1 MVSHVELESQFTFL
15 FTRDYT
21 LRSKRFCAVQQKR
34 TRVKDRVA
42 CVADAKRGGE
52 GEKSTYPFRRLL
64 SRLKTARKVAQVK
77 ERVSFHF
84 SRGQNR
90 KSPSQVFLCSE
101 TKRKRLLR
109 RLTRLLRVHRTD
121 VVSQRLVLQVVH
133 TEQLVAETC
142 RCDLSPSVSRPSKTF
157 HKQSTSEHLGEIPQR
172 VVISG

>member
-15 FTRDYT
+15 LTRDYS

-42 CVADAKRGGE
+42 CVAGAKRGGE

-64 SRLKTARKVAQVK
+64 RMLKTARKVAQVK
-77 ERVSFHF
+77 KRLSFLF

-109 RLTRLLRVHRTD
+109 RLTRLHACAPNRCRVAATCFASITHG
-121 VVSQRLVLQVVH
+121 
-133 TEQLVAETC
+133 ATC
-142 RCDLSPSVSRPSKTF
+142 RRGTG
-157 HKQSTSEHLGEIPQR
+157 HKVQVGVDYEKLGVGHYFLTR
-172 VVISG
+172 

>member
-15 FTRDYT
+15 LTRDYS

-42 CVADAKRGGE
+42 CVAGAKRGGE

-64 SRLKTARKVAQVK
+64 RRLKTARKVAQVK
-77 ERVSFHF
+77 KRLSFLF

-101 TKRKRLLR
+101 TKRKHLLR

-121 VVSQRLVLQVVH
+121 VVSQRLVLQVLH
-133 TEQLVAETC
+133 TEQLVAEG
-142 RCDLSPSVSRPSKTF
+142 P
-157 HKQSTSEHLGEIPQR
+157 
-172 VVISG
+172 VIKYRWGWAMKNWGWVTIF